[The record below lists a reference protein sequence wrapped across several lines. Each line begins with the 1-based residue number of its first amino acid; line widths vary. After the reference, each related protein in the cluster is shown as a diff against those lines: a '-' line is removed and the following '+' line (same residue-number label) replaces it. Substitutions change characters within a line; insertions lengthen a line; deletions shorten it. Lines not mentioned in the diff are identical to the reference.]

1 MKYLQIYENFDN
13 AEYYE
18 EISIYTFIDLRNK
31 SLDIDEAEFD
41 KINSVLSEFNPNA
54 LKIKTWPDFVKDPN
68 IKRDVYVQFYIPN
81 KGTWGYI
88 HVLSDEYYIIHITNK
103 EGYYKCD
110 QIEGLKKLLKDKI

>member
-13 AEYYE
+13 VEYYE

-41 KINSVLSEFNPNA
+41 KIKSVIGEFNPEN
-54 LKIKTWPDFVKDPN
+54 LKIKIWPDFAKEQGVK
-68 IKRDVYVQFYIPN
+68 KDVCVQFYIPN
-81 KGTWGYI
+81 KGTWCYI
-88 HVLSDEYYIIHITNK
+88 HILSDEYYIIHITNK

-110 QIEGLKKLLKDKI
+110 QLEGLEKLLKDKI

>member
-18 EISIYTFIDLRNK
+18 EISIYTYIDLRNK
-31 SLDIDEAEFD
+31 SLDIDEVEFD

-54 LKIKTWPDFVKDPN
+54 LKINTWPDFVKDPN
-68 IKRDVYVQFYIPN
+68 IKRDVCVQFYIPN
-81 KGTWGYI
+81 KGTWVYI
-88 HVLSDEYYIIHITNK
+88 YILSDEYYIIHITNK

-110 QIEGLKKLLKDKI
+110 QIEGLEKLLNDKI